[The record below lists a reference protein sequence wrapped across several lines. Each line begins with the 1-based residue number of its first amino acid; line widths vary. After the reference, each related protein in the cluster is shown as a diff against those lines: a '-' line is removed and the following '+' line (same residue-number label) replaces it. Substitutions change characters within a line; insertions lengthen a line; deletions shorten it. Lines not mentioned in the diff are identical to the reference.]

1 MSYEKEE
8 LIKLDILNPVF
19 YTDNVMEA
27 VALNFSVPP
36 ELDFFLSHKV
46 IDWLNKVNQSTNG
59 AFNYN
64 TVSLAETALRGDNY
78 FSINIKTPAGT
89 GTIYIEYDRYSQ
101 FKEAS
106 VVFREKIYG
115 NKDRYLQCYYL
126 FSLTIKINQYM
137 QLENYSLTRNVGTL
151 EKHCLDINYYFN
163 EYNEKTKDSLVITCD
178 DNTYIARKKNVD
190 NTYEFDN
197 FFNNIVDKLAVSP
210 NAFLEAMPQFKVR
223 KINSDETLMVFYDEL
238 RNLYENG
245 LLNDLDDIF
254 EVVKMAAI

>member
-8 LIKLDILNPVF
+8 LIKLDFLNPDF
-19 YTDNVMEA
+19 STIKGMEP
-27 VALNFSVPP
+27 LHFLVPP
-36 ELDFFLSHKV
+36 ELNFFLSHKV

-78 FSINIKTPAGT
+78 FSINIKTPAGA

-106 VVFREKIYG
+106 VVFRERVYI
-115 NKDRYLQCYYL
+115 NQARYPQCYYF
-126 FSLTIKINQYM
+126 FSLTIKINKNM
-137 QLENYSLTRNVGTL
+137 ELESYRLTRNVETP
-151 EKHCLDINYYFN
+151 ETHFLDIHYDFN
-163 EYNEKTKDSLVITCD
+163 EDGVKTRDSLVIVCD
-178 DNTYIARKKNVD
+178 NTTYIARKKNVD

-197 FFNNIVDKLAVSP
+197 FFNAIVDKIAVSP
-210 NAFLEAMPQFKVR
+210 NSFLEAIPQFKVR
-223 KINSDETLMVFYDEL
+223 KINSDETLTVFYDEL
-238 RNLYENG
+238 RKLYEKG

-254 EVVKMAAI
+254 KVVKMAAI